1 MATRNPDIID
11 GSGRRQIA
19 AHYYPEIGP
28 YASGSYDTIEY
39 QLLLMKYSGIDG
51 LLIDWPGTINAWDY
65 PQNKR
70 NSEEI
75 IRGCERIGLDF
86 AIVYEDHNI
95 QMAYDAG
102 FITDK
107 IGTAQADMGY
117 LKDVYFNKPNYIRI
131 NGQPLL
137 LVFGPQTFFSGAEWG
152 RIFEPFSGNSPT
164 FLTLWYQVSNLL
176 TRLQDFFQEIICSNI
191 KLSLIAV
198 ESIHG
203 FTWTFTQ
210 AFVIFM
216 LTVKQT

>member
-1 MATRNPDIID
+1 MDTRNPDIID

-28 YASGSYDTIEY
+28 YASGNYDTIEY

-102 FITDK
+102 IITDK

-117 LKDVYFNKPNYIRI
+117 LKDVYFHKPNYIRI

-137 LVFGPQTFFSGAEWG
+137 LVFGPQTFFSGGEWG
-152 RIFEPFSGNSPT
+152 RIFEPFSGNTPT
-164 FLTLWYQVSNLL
+164 FVTLWYQVRNLN
-176 TRLQDFFQEIICSNI
+176 T
-191 KLSLIAV
+191 LS
-198 ESIHG
+198 SP
-203 FTWTFTQ
+203 
-210 AFVIFM
+210 M
-216 LTVKQT
+216 